1 MRVENICVFDTET
14 TGTNVE
20 EDRIIQAFVGL
31 MGADGSWRQKH
42 EWVIDWGMDI
52 PQGASDVHGYTRER
66 LEVEGRKDG
75 RECIKEI
82 ANAIMALTPR
92 GIPLVAYNL
101 SFDASLLRAEIERA
115 GMPLESSS
123 WIASAC
129 VDPFVI
135 DKYRFKFR
143 KGKRNLGTIAPIY
156 GVQPDQSKLHDAAE
170 DCRVTGL
177 IALKQLAGYRGSW
190 DELHALQAREAA
202 SQRATL
208 EKYFLESGKR
218 NDDGSEISI
227 DKGWPFYSQRNFLNQ
242 LDTPRLA

>member
-1 MRVENICVFDTET
+1 MKRELRAENICVFDTET
-14 TGTNVE
+14 SGTNVE

-31 MGADGSWRQKH
+31 MDADGNWRQKY
-42 EWVIDWGMDI
+42 EWVIDWDMDI

-66 LEVEGRKDG
+66 LEIEGRKDG
-75 RECIKEI
+75 ERCISEI
-82 ANAIMALTPR
+82 VNAIMALTPR

-101 SFDASLLRAEIERA
+101 SFDASLLRAEVERSGSTLGSEA
-115 GMPLESSS
+115 
-123 WIASAC
+123 WIADAC

-135 DKYRFKFR
+135 DKYRFKYR

-156 GVQPDQSKLHDAAE
+156 GVQPDESKLHDAAE

-177 IALKQLAGYRGSW
+177 VALKQLSGYKGSW
-190 DELHALQAREAA
+190 DDLHVLQIREAA
-202 SQRATL
+202 EQRASL

-227 DKGWPFYSQRNFLNQ
+227 DKGWPFYSSRK
-242 LDTPRLA
+242 LAQSA